1 MKTLILK
8 ILPIGLMLIWA
19 GAIHAQINTTAGS
32 VTSCPGDTVVPIN
45 VTNCNGIGAISLVLT
60 FDNTKLTYLS
70 FLDLNPALTG
80 GMLMI
85 NSAGNKV
92 IISWI
97 RTTAANLGNS
107 TLVKLKFNATT
118 STTTLAWD
126 TQTPGN
132 CEYSDVLGNIL
143 PSTYT
148 NGTVT
153 INQPPAINTQPVNQ
167 TALVGQ
173 NPSFSV
179 SASGT
184 NLTYLWQRSTDGG
197 TIWADL
203 TNTAPYSG
211 VTTSTLTITNAL
223 LTYNGHKFRC
233 KLKGRCTPEITSY
246 VVTLTVIYP
255 ITTTLP
261 TPATG
266 FCPGSITAPV
276 TVTNFTGVAAFS
288 LTFSYNPYCLT
299 YTGYQTLNGALSGGN
314 FVINASGGYV
324 YMTWSSTT
332 AATFG
337 NGTLVELLFTGVAGT
352 SPLVWDVATEGNC
365 EYTTLS
371 GAEITPVFVNGSE
384 TIYALPTVTVHP
396 TNKTI
401 AKGQNTTFSV
411 TATGSGLSYI
421 WQYSANNGV
430 SFYDLTNSG
439 YYSNVTTPTMTV
451 TGAQLAITG
460 YQYRCKVTGYC
471 TPIAF
476 SNPATLTVL
485 PNVITTCGTGTICP
499 GPVALAVKVTDFI
512 GVASFSLTL
521 NFDPSI
527 LSYTGYDSLN
537 TAVSGGMF
545 SANAVGGKLYLTWS
559 NTVAATIA
567 GGKTL
572 LRVKFNGTPGTSAL
586 NWDTQTVGNCEYSDL
601 SGQVIFSTWN
611 NGSVTINSPPAIT
624 TQPLNQTIYAGG
636 STTFYAGATGTG
648 IGYSWQLSTNNGT
661 TWSNLTGV
669 SPYSGVNSA
678 TLTINPA
685 ATGMNGYRYRCI
697 VSGTC
702 PPSDTTNS
710 VQLTVTQAAITTT
723 PGTVANSCSG
733 TVNVPVNVTS
743 CLNVGSISL
752 TLVFDTAKMSF
763 LSHHSVNA
771 ALSVGM
777 LAVNSVD
784 NKVYLTWSSTTA
796 INPGNATLIQFRFN
810 AKAGISTT
818 VSWDTQT
825 TGACEYAD
833 PNGTVITSFYNTS
846 NISTSA
852 TALIVDAGP
861 DVIKTGA
868 SVQLNGTATGQTTP
882 YTWLWSP
889 AGSLN
894 NPAIQNPIASPAATT
909 TYTLTVTAFNGCVGS
924 DAMNV
929 IVGGVIPDNRSV
941 QGITVTNG
949 VTVCYDAYQVITV
962 AGSGTIFL
970 VQNGGS
976 ATLIAGQKIS
986 FLTGTTVNSG
996 GYLHGYITTN
1006 GQYCNTSS
1014 PPMVATAINEN
1025 EIVIPDGDLFNVY
1038 PNPTSG
1044 SFRVKIN
1051 EKIIPGKSTVTL
1063 YGNLG
1068 EPVFTTETD
1077 ALTGQEFSLSGR
1089 PAGVYFIRVC
1099 RGSVQQTKKIIKQ

>member
-8 ILPIGLMLIWA
+8 ILPIWLMLIWA
-19 GAIHAQINTTAGS
+19 GAIQAQINTAAGP

-45 VTNCNGIGAISLVLT
+45 VTNCNGVGAISLVLT

-70 FLDLNPALTG
+70 YLDLNPALSG

-85 NSAGNKV
+85 NSSGNKV

-107 TLVKLKFNATT
+107 TLVKLKFNAIPSTT
-118 STTTLAWD
+118 SLAWD

-143 PSTYT
+143 TSTYT
-148 NGTVT
+148 NGTLT
-153 INQPPAINTQPVNQ
+153 INQPPFINTQPVSQ

-173 NPSFSV
+173 NTSFTV
-179 SASGT
+179 SATGT

-197 TIWADL
+197 TIWTDL
-203 TNTAPYSG
+203 ANTAPYSG
-211 VTTSTLTITNAL
+211 VTTATLTITNAL

-233 KLKGRCTPEITSY
+233 KLKGKCTPEILSN

-266 FCPGSITAPV
+266 FCPGSIIVPV

-288 LTFSYNPYCLT
+288 LTFAYNPACLA
-299 YTGYQTLNGALSGGN
+299 YTGYQALNGALSGGN
-314 FVINASGGYV
+314 FVANASGGKI

-337 NGTLVELLFTGVAGT
+337 NGTLVELGFTAVTGT
-352 SPLVWDVATEGNC
+352 SPLAWDVVTEGNC
-365 EYTTLS
+365 EYTALNGT
-371 GAEITPVFVNGSE
+371 EITSVFVNGSE
-384 TIYALPTVTVHP
+384 TIYGLPDVTADP

-401 AKGQNTTFSV
+401 AKGQNTSFSV
-411 TATGSGLSYI
+411 STTGSGLSHL
-421 WQYSANNGV
+421 WQVSSNNG
-430 SFYDLTNSG
+430 STFTDLTNSG

-460 YQYRCKVTGYC
+460 YQYRCKVTGSC
-471 TPIAF
+471 TPVVY
-476 SNPATLTVL
+476 SNPAILTVL
-485 PNVITTCGTGTICP
+485 PNVITACGTATTCP
-499 GPVALAVKVTDFI
+499 GPVAVAYKVTDFI

-521 NFDPSI
+521 NFDPAI
-527 LSYTGYDSLN
+527 LAYTGYDSLN
-537 TAVSGGMF
+537 AAVSGGIV
-545 SANAVGGKLYLTWS
+545 SANAVNGKLYLTWS
-559 NTVAATIA
+559 NTTAATIA
-567 GGKTL
+567 NGKTL
-572 LRVKFNGTPGTSAL
+572 VRVKFTGSPGTSTLA
-586 NWDTQTVGNCEYSDL
+586 WDTQTIGNCEYSDIN
-601 SGQVIFSTWN
+601 GQVIFSTWN
-611 NGSVTINSPPAIT
+611 NGNATINSPPAIT
-624 TQPLNQTIYAGG
+624 TQPLSKTIYAGG
-636 STTFYAGATGTG
+636 STSFSINATGTAL
-648 IGYSWQLSTNNGT
+648 GYLWQLSTNGGA

-678 TLTINPA
+678 TLAINPA

-733 TVNVPVNVTS
+733 TVNVPVNVTN

-763 LSHHSVNA
+763 QGYHSVNA

-784 NKVYLTWSSTTA
+784 NKVYLTWASTTA
-796 INPGNATLIQFRFN
+796 INPGTATLIQYRFN

-825 TGACEYAD
+825 TGACEYSD
-833 PNGTVITSFYNTS
+833 PSGTAITSFFNTS
-846 NISTSA
+846 NIGTSA
-852 TALIVDAGP
+852 TALIVNAGP
-861 DVIKTGA
+861 DMIKTGA
-868 SVQLNGTATGQTTP
+868 SVQLNGSATGQTLP

-894 NPAIQNPIASPAATT
+894 NPAIYNPIASPAVTT
-909 TYTLTVTAFNGCVGS
+909 TYTLTVTSFNGCVGS

-929 IVGGVIPDNRSV
+929 VVGGVVPDNRTL
-941 QGITVTNG
+941 QGITVGNG
-949 VTVCYDAYQVITV
+949 VTNCYDAYQVITV
-962 AGSGTIFL
+962 AGTGTIFL

-976 ATLIAGQKIS
+976 ATMIAGQKIS
-986 FLTGTTVNSG
+986 FLTGTTINSG
-996 GYLHGYITTN
+996 GYLHGYISTN

-1014 PPMVATAINEN
+1014 PSMVATSIDETGN
-1025 EIVIPDGDLFNVY
+1025 VIPNGDLFSVY

-1044 SFRVKIN
+1044 SFKVKIN
-1051 EKIIPGKSTVTL
+1051 ETIKPGKSTVTL

-1068 EPVFTTETD
+1068 EPVFTVEKD
-1077 ALTGQEFSLSGR
+1077 ALTDQEFSLSGK
-1089 PAGVYFIRVC
+1089 PSGIYFLRVST
-1099 RGSVQQTKKIIKQ
+1099 GTMQQTKKIIKQ